1 MSFNKHP
8 WPYIYT
14 VYMHY
19 IPRVII
25 CLQKDIA
32 SVTWGKTLPLRQR
45 LSQED
50 KGRHAVGK
58 VSSSAS
64 QASLL
69 HLKMARR
76 LLISV
81 LLVVATLVLTVH
93 PQHPYVLHEKR
104 DALHPSWVKR
114 DRVGKDVSLL
124 VRIALKD
131 DNVDRA
137 SELLMEVY
145 ARSLL

>member
-1 MSFNKHP
+1 
-8 WPYIYT
+8 
-14 VYMHY
+14 
-19 IPRVII
+19 
-25 CLQKDIA
+25 L
-32 SVTWGKTLPLRQR
+32 
-45 LSQED
+45 
-50 KGRHAVGK
+50 GR
-58 VSSSAS
+58 S
-64 QASLL
+64 QALL
-69 HLKMARR
+69 LKLLFCILKWHR

>member
-1 MSFNKHP
+1 MKDKTLLDIIALMIACHSTSILGPTN
-8 WPYIYT
+8 T

-19 IPRVII
+19 IPRMII

-69 HLKMARR
+69 HLKMA
-76 LLISV
+76 
-81 LLVVATLVLTVH
+81 
-93 PQHPYVLHEKR
+93 
-104 DALHPSWVKR
+104 
-114 DRVGKDVSLL
+114 
-124 VRIALKD
+124 
-131 DNVDRA
+131 
-137 SELLMEVY
+137 
-145 ARSLL
+145 